1 MGGYLMIVVGE
12 KPQKQGL
19 KAEIIGYDSGWGCKD
34 YQCEDGPTALPADH
48 ILHKLRYL
56 EVDAKWRGPLGLKFL
71 GKHALLNTK
80 EKTLPLVLEGL
91 KRLFNHVKLA
101 VEKKIIP
108 VVIGGDHASAIGTW
122 SGVVSALHAEQNFG
136 LIWLDAHLD
145 AHTNETSKHGKWGGW
160 WHGQPV
166 SALTGEGLTELTT
179 LGGTKPKISPKHIS
193 MIGIHSFEPE
203 EEAFVKNHG
212 IKVYLLEEVTKRGF
226 KAVYAE
232 ALQRATEGTAG
243 FGLTIDLDGFSAE
256 AAPGVGTPEG
266 PGLEPAEVLP
276 IIQAAARHPLFK
288 ALEIAEFNPHKDK
301 NHKTRDLIG
310 KIIESVFA
318 KSAS

>member
-1 MGGYLMIVVGE
+1 MIAVGE
-12 KPQKQGL
+12 KPQKQIL
-19 KAEIIGYDSGWGCKD
+19 KAEIIGYDSGWGCRD
-34 YQCEDGPTALPADH
+34 YQCEDGPTVLPADT

-56 EVDAKWRGPLGLKFL
+56 GVEAKWRGPLGLKFL
-71 GKHALLNTK
+71 GKHSLLNTK

-101 VEKKIIP
+101 VEKKSIP

-122 SGVVSALHAEQNFG
+122 SGVVSALRAEQNFG

-166 SALTGEGLTELTT
+166 TALIGEGLPQLTS
-179 LGGTKPKISPKHIS
+179 LGGTKPKISPKHMS

-203 EEAFVKNHG
+203 EEAFVKQHG
-212 IKVYLLEEVTKRGF
+212 IKVYSLEEVTKRGF
-226 KAVYAE
+226 REVYAE

-243 FGLTIDLDGFSAE
+243 FGLTIDLDSFSAD

-266 PGLEPAEVLP
+266 PGLNPVEILP
-276 IIQAAARHPLFK
+276 IIQSAARHPLFK

-301 NHKTRDLIG
+301 ENKTRDLIC

-318 KSAS
+318 KIAS